1 MVKSGKP
8 SIFLILFSFITYQ
21 ISFILFYL
29 FSDQTYHYPSWG
41 LPSFPPKCN
50 HHAEMQKLKGKKKG
64 WLLTSPRDLFR
75 LYATPRT
82 AACQASLSITNSW
95 SLLKLVP
102 IESVMPSNH
111 LILCRKELYTTEQL
125 NWTEDLFTPL
135 LKSFLLSAPGN
146 KLGMSSVT
154 INWEGVFI
162 F

>member
-1 MVKSGKP
+1 MQKVQS
-8 SIFLILFSFITYQ
+8 SLIQSDDFDIQIQSSHLLFNNHITAHQFSSVQLFSHVQ
-21 ISFILFYL
+21 LFVTPCTIAL
-29 FSDQTYHYPSWG
+29 QT
-41 LPSFPPKCN
+41 
-50 HHAEMQKLKGKKKG
+50 
-64 WLLTSPRDLFR
+64 
-75 LYATPRT
+75 
-82 AACQASLSITNSW
+82 SLSITTSW
-95 SLLKLVP
+95 SLLKLVS

-146 KLGMSSVT
+146 KLGMSPVT